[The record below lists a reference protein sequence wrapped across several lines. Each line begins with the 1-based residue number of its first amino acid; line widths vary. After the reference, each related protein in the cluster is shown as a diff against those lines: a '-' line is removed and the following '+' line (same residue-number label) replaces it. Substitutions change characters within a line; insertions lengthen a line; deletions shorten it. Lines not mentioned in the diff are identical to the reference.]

1 LWLPYTFHWG
11 THKNMRQ
18 ALTDLDRILRGDA
31 SHLDALGSGTL
42 ATSARRLS
50 GVIVLLAMFYGLCMG
65 SYAVVNGQINGWM
78 QMIASMAKVPALFF
92 LTLAVTLPS
101 LYVFNALVGSRLSA
115 LSFMRLLV
123 AAMGVMLALLASFGT
138 IVAFFSFTTTSLPF
152 MVLLNVAVFGIAGV
166 LGLTFLLRTLQR
178 LTAVRDEPLN
188 FEAATPEPTPAV
200 AAEPMPTFES
210 DVPDAPEAEPLLQRQ
225 YEPIAPSKVER
236 YVTGQL
242 RPTIATH
249 KVPGALA
256 PLPDRVLTSDVKTV
270 FRLWI
275 VLFALVGSQ
284 MSWILRPFI
293 GSGKEFV
300 LFRPRGSNFFEAL
313 WKNIAS
319 FF

>member
-1 LWLPYTFHWG
+1 
-11 THKNMRQ
+11 MRQ
-18 ALTDLDRILRGDA
+18 ALSDLDRILRGDA

-50 GVIVLLAMFYGLCMG
+50 GVILLLAMFYGLCMG
-65 SYAVVNGQINGWM
+65 SYAVVNGQVNGWM
-78 QMIASMAKVPALFF
+78 QMIASMVKVPALFF

-101 LYVFNALVGSRLSA
+101 LYVFNALVGSRLTA

-123 AAMGVMLALLASFGT
+123 AAMGVMIALLASFGT

-152 MVLLNVAVFGIAGV
+152 MVLLNVAVFGIAGI

-178 LTAVRDEPLN
+178 LTAARDGPLVP
-188 FEAATPEPTPAV
+188 EARAL
-200 AAEPMPTFES
+200 EPMPAERWES
-210 DVPDAPEAEPLLQRQ
+210 PVPIEPAITADPPVDPATDDLSEQREPEPAAPATN
-225 YEPIAPSKVER
+225 VER
-236 YVTGQL
+236 FISGQP
-242 RPTIATH
+242 RPTAASNR
-249 KVPGALA
+249 VPGALA
-256 PLPDRVLTSDVKTV
+256 PLPDRVLTSDVSTV

-293 GSGKEFV
+293 GSGSEFV

-313 WKNIAS
+313 WKNVMS
-319 FF
+319 LF